1 MCVSH
6 INCPRQV
13 GGPNVGGVYFI
24 VVLMSVHSKKP
35 LSGTAQGVRESER
48 EGESRERL
56 FDSQFADVT

>member
-35 LSGTAQGVRESER
+35 LSGTDRER
-48 EGESRERL
+48 ENAGRERERL